1 LVRDAVSDDHV
12 IERRMMKRINL
23 TLLLKNWRHIAG
35 ATGVVLLVCLL
46 WLGLVLS
53 RPLAPSFIRALS
65 LVLLASL
72 PLWLVYGDY
81 TRVRSRIKK
90 GMGLWVFDTYRCLS
104 RWRWTVVILT
114 VLFEIFVIF
123 SLFNG
128 SKSLYAWY
136 IVGVW
141 SLGLGLFSLFST
153 FLRWRI
159 DSRLLPLL
167 SACIPALATQ
177 KNLMSFG
184 EHERL
189 FEELWQEHKEH
200 PEEFLRLFE
209 PLLEAPVSE
218 EELYS
223 ALKSKQAFWAYLA
236 LVSLCRQAERG
247 HWVVSAPT
255 LQLVRDLAVGM
266 RAGKEP
272 IVAQEAQRCLP
283 ILQTYLHADHRH
295 LLRASNREDRECL
308 LRMAGAA
315 SEEEPSRNV
324 LLRSAEGGKEQE
336 SDRCRGHKEGS
347 F

>member
-1 LVRDAVSDDHV
+1 LF
-12 IERRMMKRINL
+12 
-23 TLLLKNWRHIAG
+23 
-35 ATGVVLLVCLL
+35 

-104 RWRWTVVILT
+104 RWRWAEFILT

-141 SLGLGLFSLFST
+141 SLGLLFST
-153 FLRWRI
+153 FLRSRI

-189 FEELWQEHKEH
+189 VEELWQEHKEH

-272 IVAQEAQRCLP
+272 IVAQEAQKCLP

-308 LRMAGAA
+308 LRTAGAA

-336 SDRCRGHKEGS
+336 SDRCRGPKEGS

>member
-1 LVRDAVSDDHV
+1 VGNRSSRGVADGLRRRSVVVSNGV
-12 IERRMMKRINL
+12 TK
-23 TLLLKNWRHIAG
+23 LLKNWRHISG
-35 ATGVVLLVCLL
+35 ATGVVLLVGLL
-46 WLGLVLS
+46 WLGLVLL
-53 RPLAPSFIRALS
+53 RPLAPSFIEALS

-81 TRVRSRIKK
+81 TRVRRRIKK
-90 GMGLWVFDTYRCLS
+90 GMGLWVFDTYRRLYRWPWALS
-104 RWRWTVVILT
+104 ILT
-114 VLFEIFVIF
+114 VLIVMF
-123 SLFNG
+123 SIYLCFNT

-136 IVGVW
+136 GV
-141 SLGLGLFSLFST
+141 LQFGLGLFSLFST
-153 FLRWRI
+153 FLRSRI

-177 KNLMSFG
+177 KNLRSFG
-184 EHERL
+184 EHEHL
-189 FEELWQEHKEH
+189 FEKLWQEHKEH

-218 EELYS
+218 EELCS

-247 HWVVSAPT
+247 HLVVSAPT

-272 IVAQEAQRCLP
+272 IVAQEAQKCLP
-283 ILQTYLHADHRH
+283 ILQTCLQADHRH

-308 LRMAGAA
+308 LRTAGAA

-336 SDRCRGHKEGS
+336 SDRCRGPKEAS